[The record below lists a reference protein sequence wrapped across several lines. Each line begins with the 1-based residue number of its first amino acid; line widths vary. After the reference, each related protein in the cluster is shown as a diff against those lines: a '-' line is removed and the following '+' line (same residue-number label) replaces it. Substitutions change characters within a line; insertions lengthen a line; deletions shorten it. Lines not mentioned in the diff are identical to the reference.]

1 MGRRRKARESALQI
15 LFQSEF
21 DDATPDVILQQF
33 WQDRKASQE
42 ERRYCEQLVRG
53 IGEQRTRIDAVI
65 QSVSENWR
73 IARMLMVD
81 RNILRIAVFEL
92 FWGERLAPGIVIN
105 EAVEIAKKFSGEESA
120 TFINGILDALRL
132 QSDAV
137 IKSVK
142 DNEHA

>member
-21 DDATPDVILQQF
+21 DSSTPDVILQQF
-33 WQDRKASQE
+33 WQDRKASPE
-42 ERRYCEQLVRG
+42 ERRYCEQLVKG
-53 IGEQRTRIDAVI
+53 IRTHRTRIDAVI

-73 IARMLMVD
+73 VARMLMVD
-81 RNILRIAVFEL
+81 RNILRIAVYEL

-105 EAVEIAKKFSGEESA
+105 EAVEIAKKFSGDRSA

-132 QSDAV
+132 RSDAV
-137 IKSVK
+137 MKSVK
-142 DNEHA
+142 ENEHA

>member
-1 MGRRRKARESALQI
+1 MGRRRKARERALQI

-21 DDATPDVILQQF
+21 DDSTPDLIIQQF
-33 WQDRKASQE
+33 WQDKKASPE
-42 ERRYCEQLVRG
+42 ERRYCDQLVRG
-53 IGEQRTRIDAVI
+53 IHTHRARIDDVI

-73 IARMLMVD
+73 VARMLMVD

-105 EAVEIAKKFSGEESA
+105 EAMEIAKKFSGERSA
-120 TFINGILDALRL
+120 TFINGILDALSQR
-132 QSDAV
+132 SDAV
-137 IKSVK
+137 MKNDK